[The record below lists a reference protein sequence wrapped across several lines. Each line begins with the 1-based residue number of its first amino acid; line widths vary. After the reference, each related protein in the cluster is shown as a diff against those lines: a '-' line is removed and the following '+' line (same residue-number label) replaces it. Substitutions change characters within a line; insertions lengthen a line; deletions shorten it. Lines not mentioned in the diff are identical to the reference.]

1 MFEPHSYGS
10 TSIVAAHLA
19 VMLSIHNCDF
29 VELPV
34 PQDILDHGMKDVIRV
49 NADGYV
55 EAPTKPGLGYD
66 FDFDKIDELTVR
78 VLKV

>member
-1 MFEPHSYGS
+1 
-10 TSIVAAHLA
+10 
-19 VMLSIHNCDF
+19 
-29 VELPV
+29 
-34 PQDILDHGMKDVIRV
+34 MKDVIRV